1 MLYSCQLMSFA
12 NVLVVGLGLVS
23 VVIAVLVSWKWR
35 LLPLR
40 SPSPVDVE
48 SNWRTRLHVAVR
60 TIGAAWTAG
69 VIAGVVVL
77 GLIGRLVMR
86 VLAATSGDSQGL
98 QTEASETVG
107 EITSSGTIGFIIFV
121 GIGGG
126 IFSALGYLVVRS
138 WLPAKAGTSGL
149 IFGILAVG
157 TLGVSDALS
166 PSNVDFAI
174 LTPRW
179 LAVTLV
185 VGTGILFA
193 TTFTAIAARL
203 DQVAKTS
210 GRVRVLLYPALV
222 LSIVPPIGAATI
234 AYIGIRTIAP
244 VRLDAF
250 ARSAFV
256 RVAGQILVA
265 AATVASA
272 FFATTAVL
280 DILSA

>member
-1 MLYSCQLMSFA
+1 MRFA

-23 VVIAVLVSWKWR
+23 VVIAVFVSWKWR

-40 SPSPVDVE
+40 SPSPVDIE
-48 SNWRTRLHVAVR
+48 NSWRARLHVAVR
-60 TIGAAWTAG
+60 TVGAAWTAG
-69 VIAGVVVL
+69 VVAGVVVL

-86 VLAATSGDSQGL
+86 ILAATSGNSQGL
-98 QTEASETVG
+98 LTEASETVG
-107 EITSSGTIGFIIFV
+107 EIMSGGTIGFIIFV
-121 GIGGG
+121 GLGGG
-126 IFSALGYLVVRS
+126 IVSALGYLVIRS
-138 WLPAKAGTSGL
+138 WLPTKAGTSGL

-157 TLGVSDALS
+157 TLGVGDALS

-193 TTFTAIAARL
+193 ITFTAIAARL
-203 DQVAKTS
+203 DQVAKTP
-210 GRVRVLLYPALV
+210 GRARILLYPALV
-222 LSIVPPIGAATI
+222 LSIIPPIGVATI
-234 AYIGIRTIAP
+234 AYIGIRTFAP
-244 VRLDAF
+244 TMLEALG
-250 ARSAFV
+250 RSAFV

-272 FFATTAVL
+272 FFATAAVL

>member
-1 MLYSCQLMSFA
+1 MRLA

-23 VVIAVLVSWKWR
+23 VVIAVLMSWKWR

-48 SNWRTRLHVAVR
+48 NNWRARIHVAVR
-60 TIGAAWTAG
+60 TIGAVCTAG

-77 GLIGRLVMR
+77 GLIGRLIMR
-86 VLAATSGDSQGL
+86 ILAATSRNSQGQL
-98 QTEASETVG
+98 TEASETVG
-107 EITSSGTIGFIIFV
+107 EITFGGTIGFIVFV

-126 IFSALGYLVVRS
+126 IVSALGYLVIRS
-138 WLPAKAGTSGL
+138 WLPAKAGISGL

-166 PSNVDFAI
+166 PSNVDFEI

-185 VGTGILFA
+185 VGTGMLFA

-203 DQVAKTS
+203 DQVAKTP
-210 GRVRVLLYPALV
+210 GRVRILLYPALV
-222 LSIVPPIGAATI
+222 LSIVPPIGFATI

-244 VRLDAF
+244 VRLDAL
-250 ARSAFV
+250 ARLAFV

-280 DILSA
+280 DILSV